1 MSYENYNEP
10 GSTIVRNIILGM
22 VGVYIVASAIFL
34 VLAFN
39 RIEDLQQ
46 KQAKAEEQMQGM
58 KLKVDDSTTQTR
70 SSINALAQKMG
81 VTRQELAK
89 RADALQRQEKD
100 IASRVEA
107 GEEQT
112 KQQFGAVSGE
122 VTGVKT
128 DVGKVKDDMAATQ
141 ADLAATKAKLEN
153 AVGDLNKQSELIAT
167 THDQL
172 EVLKHKGDRNYFE
185 FTLIKGKDPTHVA
198 TVGLQL
204 KNVDPKKSQFTL
216 YVMADDKRIEKKD
229 RTINEP
235 LQFYTGRDHNLFE
248 VVVNTMDKKTVT
260 GYLVT
265 PKTVNLGMQGQSN

>member
-1 MSYENYNEP
+1 
-10 GSTIVRNIILGM
+10 M
-22 VGVYIVASAIFL
+22 VGVYVVASAIFL

-46 KQAKAEEQMQGM
+46 KQAAAHQEMQEVL
-58 KLKVDDSTTQTR
+58 KKVDDGNNQNR

-112 KQQFGAVSGE
+112 KQQFGAVSSD

-128 DVGKVKDDMAATQ
+128 DVGKVKDDVTATQ
-141 ADLAATKAKLEN
+141 AELAATKAKLEN
-153 AVGDLNKQSELIAT
+153 AIGDLNKQSELIAT

-185 FTLIKGKDPTHVA
+185 FTLTKGKDPTHVA

-204 KNVDPKKSQFTL
+204 KSVDPKKSQFTL

-229 RTINEP
+229 RTVNEP
-235 LQFYTGRDHNLFE
+235 LQFYTGRDHNMFE
-248 VVVNTMDKKTVT
+248 VVVNTMDKKSVT

-265 PKTVNLGMQGQSN
+265 PKNVNLGMEGQSN